1 MQTLIASILVLISAV
16 YLLRMWL
23 PVFSAKKGVQL
34 SGDAGSTRA
43 ACDACNA
50 CGGCG

>member
-1 MQTLIASILVLISAV
+1 MQTFIASFLVLISAV

-23 PVFSAKKGVQL
+23 PVVGAKKGVQL
-34 SGDAGSTRA
+34 SGEKGSQRA
-43 ACDACNA
+43 ACTACNA

>member
-1 MQTLIASILVLISAV
+1 MQTFIASFLVLISAV

-23 PVFSAKKGVQL
+23 PVVGAKKGVQL
-34 SGDAGSTRA
+34 SGEEGSQRA
-43 ACDACNA
+43 ACTACNA

>member
-1 MQTLIASILVLISAV
+1 MQTIVATIIVLISAA

-23 PVFSAKKGVQL
+23 PVFGVKKGVEL
-34 SGDAGSTRA
+34 SGDAGSQRG